1 MVASRGFSEELDSGL
16 VGVGIPAAG
25 FALRGRPGLR
35 LGVVDWSMSLGV
47 WWIPAARQG
56 DVELDS
62 GALALQSLFHLPH

>member
-1 MVASRGFSEELDSGL
+1 MVASRGFSEGLDSG
-16 VGVGIPAAG
+16 VWGFGIPAAG

-47 WWIPAARQG
+47 WRILAARQG

-62 GALALQSLFHLPH
+62 GSLALQSLLHLPT